1 MKVLL
6 VNGSPDEHGCTN
18 RGLEEVAKS
27 LNADGVETEI
37 FWIGKNV
44 PGCLACDQCDD
55 LDRCVYND
63 VVVRFAEKA
72 KNADG
77 FIFGSPVYYSA
88 PNGSLLSFMQR
99 LFYSQANV
107 LAYKPAASLVS
118 CRRGGA
124 SETFAQMNQFFGINN
139 MFTVGSQ
146 YWNQIHGLKLSDVEQ
161 DLEGLQTLRTLGHN
175 MAYILACLEAG
186 KKAGVAL
193 PIKEKHLSTN
203 FIR

>member
-18 RGLEEVAKS
+18 RGLKEVAKS

-77 FIFGSPVYYSA
+77 FIFGSPRV
-88 PNGSLLSFMQR
+88 
-99 LFYSQANV
+99 LF
-107 LAYKPAASLVS
+107 
-118 CRRGGA
+118 
-124 SETFAQMNQFFGINN
+124 
-139 MFTVGSQ
+139 GSQ
-146 YWNQIHGLKLSDVEQ
+146 RESSFLHAKAL
-161 DLEGLQTLRTLGHN
+161 LQP
-175 MAYILACLEAG
+175 G
-186 KKAGVAL
+186 KCARL
-193 PIKEKHLSTN
+193 
-203 FIR
+203 